1 MKPWRKREGEKARER
16 GQKTNADESIRGV
29 AHMSA
34 EPGSCLNNARINKLH
49 YQQTADDDSSN
60 INIYKGNVISSRGR
74 QHIWPPPHPHLYLP
88 GGGDPSMS
96 DVAAVV
102 ELANI
107 NREGSWV
114 PGGKLT

>member
-1 MKPWRKREGEKARER
+1 MLALI
-16 GQKTNADESIRGV
+16 NFI
-29 AHMSA
+29 
-34 EPGSCLNNARINKLH
+34 INK
-49 YQQTADDDSSN
+49 QPTTTAATSTSTKAMSLAVGVVN
-60 INIYKGNVISSRGR
+60 TFG
-74 QHIWPPPHPHLYLP
+74 HPPHPHLYLP